1 MKSRLINKN
10 YNFLKPKSFS
20 NLVRLGKNFDGGYI
34 VSEELIKKSDGLVS
48 FGYGY
53 DPSFELDYIRHTQN
67 QVHIYDYTCNAIILI
82 QRLLKYFRR
91 FLTFRKKVD
100 DVIYHFKIIK
110 NYFAFIKNEK
120 VLFFQKKIT
129 GEEINKIDIN
139 ITNVFS
145 KFNNNNNLILKCDI
159 EGSEYEIIEDL
170 MLHEKKI
177 CMMIFEF
184 HWIDKKKDLFLEK
197 IKKIQEYFTIIHIH
211 GNNHFDFLEDESN
224 IPIILEITFV
234 NNKNFVLDKKDN
246 SSLCFFPVTNLD
258 QPCCPVK
265 DDLYFHFN

>member
-10 YNFLKPKSFS
+10 YNFLKPKFFS

-34 VSEELIKKSDGLVS
+34 VSEELIKQSNGLVS

-53 DPSFELDYIRHTQN
+53 DSSFELDYITRTQN

-82 QRLLKYFRR
+82 QKLLKYFKR
-91 FLTFRKKVD
+91 FLTFRKKIVD
-100 DVIYHFKIIK
+100 VVYHYK
-110 NYFAFIKNEK
+110 NLKDYLTFIKNKK
-120 VLFFQKKIT
+120 VSFFQKKIT
-129 GEEINKIDIN
+129 GVEINKIDIN
-139 ITNVFS
+139 IRNVFS
-145 KFNNNNNLILKCDI
+145 KFNNNNLILKCDI

-170 MLHEKKI
+170 MLYEKKI
-177 CMMIFEF
+177 SMMIFEF

-197 IKKIQEYFTIIHIH
+197 LKKIQEYFSIIHIH

-234 NNKNFVLDKKDN
+234 NNKNIIFDNKD
-246 SSLCFFPVTNLD
+246 SSSPSFFPVTNLD

-265 DDLYFHFN
+265 ADLYFHFN